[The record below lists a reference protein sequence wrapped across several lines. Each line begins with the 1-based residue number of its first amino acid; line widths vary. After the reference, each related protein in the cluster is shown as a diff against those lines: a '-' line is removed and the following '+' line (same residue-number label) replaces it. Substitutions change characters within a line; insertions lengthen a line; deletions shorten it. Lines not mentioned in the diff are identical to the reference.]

1 MRQSQ
6 LSIPDYGAL
15 LSERGAHCVYLQWQ
29 LAGGSGGNR
38 SVTVPGLSA
47 SLHLLRHST
56 FGWADSSTP
65 RLRLYSLFF
74 RLLSSFSLLW
84 SPLGAL
90 RVLLEE
96 LSFAAVDLCPQ
107 TCVGWGQLA
116 LLGICWLAVPHLVM
130 STCTLTRVVEQVC
143 QNLPSCSGLPITA
156 FPPAY
161 RFPNVPLCRSPH
173 SLWWFHH
180 ASSRASKAK
189 GSGMNHG

>member
-47 SLHLLRHST
+47 SWHLPRHST

-65 RLRLYSLFF
+65 PLRLYSLFF
-74 RLLSSFSLLW
+74 PFLSSFSLLW

-90 RVLLEE
+90 QVLLEE
-96 LSFAAVDLCPQ
+96 LSFAAVDLCPL

-116 LLGICWLAVPHLVM
+116 LLGICWL
-130 STCTLTRVVEQVC
+130 R
-143 QNLPSCSGLPITA
+143 
-156 FPPAY
+156 
-161 RFPNVPLCRSPH
+161 
-173 SLWWFHH
+173 
-180 ASSRASKAK
+180 SRAPCDVHMHSDPCRRASVPKSPFQLVFANYCFP
-189 GSGMNHG
+189 SSI